1 MLKGTKSMENNN
13 KGMFTGFSKVFGF
26 TAAQNVKGRGF
37 KLSTILLA
45 LIIGAVFALISVVMA
60 VSQKDD
66 GEEGKDINSIIGI
79 EDAMDID
86 VYYINNSTFGDD
98 VIEGI
103 TEAEALKE
111 SSLVK
116 VEEEQ
121 EKTAVNDTNSYLE
134 GKKNSLVMNI
144 EEDEEKIEINYYLP
158 YNSDI
163 DSDTADTLG
172 EVFTEYLDY
181 VRSGNL
187 TNLSDRQ
194 RELYNTEVIFSQALA
209 AGEEAPDFGVM
220 LAKLIVPMIFSL
232 ALYMMIL
239 LYGQNITKVVVSE
252 KSSKLMETLLT
263 SVKPYAIISGK
274 IMAVSGIAIM
284 QILIWTGAGVWG
296 YVIGENIAESINPGY
311 VNYVSLITDMISSS
325 SDAFSAGAIIIALV
339 MTIIGFL
346 MYCVAAGL
354 VAATV
359 DKMEDISS
367 AMSLFQVPVIVGFI
381 GAYFAPMS
389 GNDTLNFIVRYCP
402 VTSPFCVPAEI
413 MVGNISI
420 LEGIISLAIVAAV
433 TFGLILLTGRIYKG
447 KLFNRH

>member
-284 QILIWTGAGVWG
+284 QILIWTGAGVLG
-296 YVIGENIAESINPGY
+296 YVIGENIA
-311 VNYVSLITDMISSS
+311 DMISSS

-420 LEGIISLAIVAAV
+420 LEGIIFLAIVAAV